1 MACVLRAASRQV
13 KRRLPTG
20 QARTTWGATAHGE
33 FRNSVPRERRSAT
46 AAMLLA
52 SYMALGD
59 RPRDTRN
66 RGTAR
71 TRDFNAPR
79 IEAAPEGLRIGVGV
93 VIARLLDD
101 ALAASVPLLRKA
113 ALSFGT
119 QQIRNSGNRRRE
131 HRERSPRS
139 YPANV
144 SPGLERDRAGGIGRR
159 RPPLHAAARFPC
171 RARSDRHRARGP
183 SRRRDRAARRGLSGL
198 CHGRSAQRAILPP
211 SRMAFHHP
219 SGDTRNVAGA
229 SGRGLPCRS

>member
-1 MACVLRAASRQV
+1 
-13 KRRLPTG
+13 
-20 QARTTWGATAHGE
+20 
-33 FRNSVPRERRSAT
+33 
-46 AAMLLA
+46 MLLA

-59 RPRDTRN
+59 RPRELATEELPG
-66 RGTAR
+66 RGLH
-71 TRDFNAPR
+71 APR
-79 IEAAPEGLRIGVGV
+79 IEAAPEGLRIGAGV

-113 ALSFGT
+113 ARSFGT

-139 YPANV
+139 YPADV

-159 RPPLHAAARFPC
+159 RPPLHAAARFSC